1 MDTVESVTLLH
12 NHAIWRNV
20 ALPIGSPPP
29 LWKASYSCRIG
40 LAATSFPLSASFPS
54 TCGQNRSRD
63 PASSTR
69 WSLKLEPMDK
79 ADSTTPAGSDRL
91 ERL

>member
-29 LWKASYSCRIG
+29 L
-40 LAATSFPLSASFPS
+40 
-54 TCGQNRSRD
+54 
-63 PASSTR
+63 
-69 WSLKLEPMDK
+69 
-79 ADSTTPAGSDRL
+79 
-91 ERL
+91 

>member
-29 LWKASYSCRIG
+29 LWKR
-40 LAATSFPLSASFPS
+40 
-54 TCGQNRSRD
+54 R
-63 PASSTR
+63 
-69 WSLKLEPMDK
+69 
-79 ADSTTPAGSDRL
+79 TPAGSA
-91 ERL
+91 